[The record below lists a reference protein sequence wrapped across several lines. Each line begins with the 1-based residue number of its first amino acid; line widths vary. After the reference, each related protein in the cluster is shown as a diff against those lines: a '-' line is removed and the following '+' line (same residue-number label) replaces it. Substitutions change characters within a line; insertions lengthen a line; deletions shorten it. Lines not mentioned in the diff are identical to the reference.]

1 MIYPTILTDWGKQF
15 KQRAKQAIGVLAIIS
30 VFTSMTPVSAVNL
43 QTKRIVLSSF
53 PLQVANLDEEAAP
66 EEEPAPF
73 PVVENKAPLKTITVT
88 ATAYNSLVGQTDSTP
103 CIPAMP
109 KFDLCKFYEENG
121 FGNSIAANFLPLG
134 TQVTFPDLYGD
145 KIFVVRDRMNARYGY
160 GRVDIWMHEKA
171 DAKAFG
177 VKRGLKMEIYGKEG
191 NKGQLVVASK

>member
-1 MIYPTILTDWGKQF
+1 MIYPTFTTDQGKQF
-15 KQRAKQAIGVLAIIS
+15 KKYTNQAVGLLALVSLFIGMV
-30 VFTSMTPVSAVNL
+30 PVQAVNL
-43 QTKRIVLSSF
+43 ETKRIIVSSF
-53 PLQVANLDEEAAP
+53 PLQLSNAVEAV
-66 EEEPAPF
+66 EEPTIF
-73 PVVENKAPLKTITVT
+73 PEAENRAPLKTITAT
-88 ATAYNSLVGQTDSTP
+88 ATAYNSLAGQTDATP

-134 TQVTFPDLYGD
+134 TQVKFPDLYGD

-177 VKRGLKMEIYGKEG
+177 VKRGLKMEIYGKQ
-191 NKGQLVVASK
+191 NKELSIAAK

>member
-1 MIYPTILTDWGKQF
+1 MIYPTFTTDQGKQF
-15 KQRAKQAIGVLAIIS
+15 KKYTKQAVGLLALASLFIG
-30 VFTSMTPVSAVNL
+30 MMPVQAVNL
-43 QTKRIVLSSF
+43 ETKRVIISSF
-53 PLQVANLDEEAAP
+53 PLQLSNTVEAA
-66 EEEPAPF
+66 EEPIPF
-73 PVVENKAPLKTITVT
+73 PEAENRAPLKTIVAT
-88 ATAYNSLVGQTDSTP
+88 ATAYNSLAGQTDSTP

-134 TQVTFPDLYGD
+134 TQVKFPELYGD

-177 VKRGLKMEIYGKEG
+177 VKRGLKMEIYGKE
-191 NKGQLVVASK
+191 NKELAVAVK

>member
-1 MIYPTILTDWGKQF
+1 MKYFTTLTNLGKQF
-15 KQRAKQAIGVLAIIS
+15 KQYTKQTISILAIVS
-30 VFTSMTPVSAVNL
+30 LFSGMTPAQAVNME
-43 QTKRIVLSSF
+43 TKRIVLSSF
-53 PLQVANLDEEAAP
+53 PLQLETLAEEVV
-66 EEEPAPF
+66 EEPTPF
-73 PVVENKAPLKTITVT
+73 PVIEDRAPLKTVIVA
-88 ATAYNSLVGQTDSTP
+88 ATAYNSLAGQTDSTP

-134 TQVTFPDLYGD
+134 TQVKFPDLYGD

-160 GRVDIWMHEKA
+160 GRVDIWMHAKA

-191 NKGQLVVASK
+191 NKSQLATASK

>member
-1 MIYPTILTDWGKQF
+1 MTHINLNDWGKQV
-15 KQRAKQAIGVLAIIS
+15 KQYVLRSVGVIAIIG
-30 VFTSMTPVSAVNL
+30 VFTSALPAQAVNL
-43 QTKRIVLSSF
+43 QTKRLVVLSSF
-53 PLQVANLDEEAAP
+53 PLQVETIEQEEVP
-66 EEEPAPF
+66 PF
-73 PVVENKAPLKTITVT
+73 PTVQDREPLKTITVVS
-88 ATAYNSLVGQTDSTP
+88 TAYNSLVGQTDSTP

-177 VKRGLKMEIYGKEG
+177 VKRGLKMNIYGRE
-191 NKGQLVVASK
+191 